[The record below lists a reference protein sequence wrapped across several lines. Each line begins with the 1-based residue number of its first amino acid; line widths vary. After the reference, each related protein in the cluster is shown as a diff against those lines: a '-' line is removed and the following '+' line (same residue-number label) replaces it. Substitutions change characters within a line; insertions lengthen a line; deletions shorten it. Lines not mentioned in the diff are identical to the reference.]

1 MVVSMLTTRTPVF
14 GRLRCGRSSAFCR
27 LRRGLSPLAFCYL
40 NACSLQP
47 AEASR
52 MSMPAT
58 ASLPD
63 DPALLRIEGSIA
75 TITLN
80 RPAAFNSIDLSIA
93 KKLEQLGA
101 QVEASPEIRVLVIEG
116 EGRAFSA
123 GGDLQTIGAAAAAD
137 TIAPVVGEL
146 LKHYHAFIETLRR
159 MPKIVLSSV
168 HGSAAG
174 AGMGLAFVADL
185 CIAAD
190 NARFT
195 PAYAKIGVSPDGG
208 STVGM
213 VGTVGVR
220 RALQIFLAEDS
231 FSAQQ
236 AYEWGL
242 VARVVPSEELKAATR
257 QFAGRL
263 AQNPSAAIAGTKSLV
278 YQAAVTSTKQ
288 QLAAE
293 EAGIIAAMQS
303 EEFRVAVKKFTS
315 KNK

>member
-1 MVVSMLTTRTPVF
+1 MRN
-14 GRLRCGRSSAFCR
+14 CRSELEIF
-27 LRRGLSPLAFCYL
+27 
-40 NACSLQP
+40 Q
-47 AEASR
+47 
-52 MSMPAT
+52 MPAPDHT
-58 ASLPD
+58 AALPD
-63 DPALLRIEGSIA
+63 DPALLRIEGPIA

-101 QVEASPEIRVLVIEG
+101 AVEANDAIRVLVIEG
-116 EGRAFSA
+116 TGRAFCA
-123 GGDLQTIGAAAAAD
+123 GGDLQTIGAAAEAD

-146 LKHYHAFIETLRR
+146 LRHYHAFIETVRR

-190 NARFT
+190 DARFT

-208 STVGM
+208 STVGI

-236 AYEWGL
+236 AHDWGL
-242 VARVVPSEELKAATR
+242 VAKVVPATGLKAAT
-257 QFAGRL
+257 QKFAERL
-263 AQNPSAAIAGTKSLV
+263 AQNPPAAIGGTKTLV
-278 YQAAVTSTKQ
+278 YQAGVTPTKQ
-288 QLAAE
+288 QLDAE
-293 EAGIIAAMQS
+293 EEKIIGSMQT

-315 KNK
+315 KSKT

>member
-1 MVVSMLTTRTPVF
+1 ML
-14 GRLRCGRSSAFCR
+14 
-27 LRRGLSPLAFCYL
+27 RGY
-40 NACSLQP
+40 
-47 AEASR
+47 R
-52 MSMPAT
+52 MIDPAT
-58 ASLPD
+58 ASSPD
-63 DPALLRIEGSIA
+63 DPALLRIEGPIA

-93 KKLEQLGA
+93 KKLEALGA
-101 QVEASPEIRVLVIEG
+101 EVEANGDIRVLVIEG

-123 GGDLQTIGAAAAAD
+123 GGDLQTIGAAAEAD

-146 LKHYHAFIETLRR
+146 LKHYHAFIETVRR
-159 MPKIVLSSV
+159 MPKIVLASV

-185 CIAAD
+185 CIAAE

-213 VGTVGVR
+213 VGTVGTR

-236 AYEWGL
+236 AYDWGL
-242 VARVVPSEELKAATR
+242 VAKVVPAAELKAATR
-257 QFAGRL
+257 QFAERL
-263 AQNPSAAIAGTKSLV
+263 AQNPPAAIGGTKSLV
-278 YQAAVTSTKQ
+278 YQAAVTPTKQ
-288 QLAAE
+288 QLDAE
-293 EAGIIAAMQS
+293 EAKIIAAMQT

-315 KNK
+315 KGKP

>member
-1 MVVSMLTTRTPVF
+1 
-14 GRLRCGRSSAFCR
+14 
-27 LRRGLSPLAFCYL
+27 
-40 NACSLQP
+40 
-47 AEASR
+47 
-52 MSMPAT
+52 MPAPAPTT
-58 ASLPD
+58 APSD
-63 DPALLRIEGSIA
+63 DPALLRVEGPIA

-93 KKLEQLGA
+93 KKLEQLGLE
-101 QVEASPEIRVLVIEG
+101 VEANDAVRVLVIEG
-116 EGRAFSA
+116 VGRAFSA

-146 LKHYHAFIETLRR
+146 LKHYHAFIETVRR

-174 AGMGLAFVADL
+174 AGMGLAFVTDL

-190 NARFT
+190 DARFT

-236 AYEWGL
+236 AHDWGL
-242 VARVVPSEELKAATR
+242 VAKVVPAAELKAATR
-257 QFAGRL
+257 QFAERL
-263 AQNPSAAIAGTKSLV
+263 AQNPPAAIAGTKSLV
-278 YQAAVTSTKQ
+278 YQAGVTPTKQ
-288 QLAAE
+288 QLDAE
-293 EAGIIAAMQS
+293 EEKIIDAMNTA
-303 EEFRVAVKKFTS
+303 EFRAAVKKFTS
-315 KNK
+315 KSK

>member
-1 MVVSMLTTRTPVF
+1 
-14 GRLRCGRSSAFCR
+14 
-27 LRRGLSPLAFCYL
+27 
-40 NACSLQP
+40 
-47 AEASR
+47 
-52 MSMPAT
+52 MPTSEQIT

-63 DPALLRIEGSIA
+63 DPALLAIEGPIA

-93 KKLEQLGA
+93 KKLEQLSA
-101 QVEASPEIRVLVIEG
+101 QIEANDAIRVVVIEG
-116 EGRAFSA
+116 VGRAFSA

-146 LKHYHAFIETLRR
+146 LRHYHAFIEALRR

-190 NARFT
+190 DARFT
-195 PAYAKIGVSPDGG
+195 PAYARIGVSPDGG
-208 STVGM
+208 STVGI
-213 VGTVGVR
+213 VGTVGTR

-236 AYEWGL
+236 AHDWGL
-242 VARVVPSEELKAATR
+242 VARVVPAADLKAATKK
-257 QFAGRL
+257 FAERL
-263 AQNPSAAIAGTKSLV
+263 AQNPPAAIGGTKSLV
-278 YQAAVTSTKQ
+278 YQAAVTSTRQ
-288 QLAAE
+288 QLDGE
-293 EAGIIAAMQS
+293 EHKIIEAMQT
-303 EEFRVAVKKFTS
+303 EEFRVAVKKFA
-315 KNK
+315 NKGK

>member
-1 MVVSMLTTRTPVF
+1 MPESV
-14 GRLRCGRSSAFCR
+14 
-27 LRRGLSPLAFCYL
+27 
-40 NACSLQP
+40 P
-47 AEASR
+47 AGAEDA
-52 MSMPAT
+52 
-58 ASLPD
+58 
-63 DPALLRIEGSIA
+63 ALLAIDGPIA

-93 KKLEQLGA
+93 RRLEQLA
-101 QVEASPEIRVLVIEG
+101 AEVEADAKIRVVVIQG

-123 GGDLQTIGAAAAAD
+123 GGDLQTIGAAAEAG
-137 TIAPVVGEL
+137 TIEPVVGEL
-146 LKHYHAFIETLRR
+146 LKHYHAFIEAIRR

-213 VGTVGVR
+213 VGTIGPR
-220 RALQIFLAEDS
+220 RTLQLLLAEDQ

-236 AYEWGL
+236 AFDWGL
-242 VARVVPSEELKAATR
+242 VARIVPAEELKAATR
-257 QFAGRL
+257 QFAERL
-263 AQNPSAAIAGTKSLV
+263 AQNPPAAIAGTKSLV
-278 YQAAVTSTKQ
+278 YQAALTTTRQ
-288 QLAAE
+288 QLDAE
-293 EAGIIAAMQS
+293 ERNIIAAMMTD
-303 EEFRVAVKKFTS
+303 EFRAAVRKFTS
-315 KNK
+315 KGK

>member
-1 MVVSMLTTRTPVF
+1 MSTAAPLT
-14 GRLRCGRSSAFCR
+14 
-27 LRRGLSPLAFCYL
+27 
-40 NACSLQP
+40 
-47 AEASR
+47 
-52 MSMPAT
+52 
-58 ASLPD
+58 D
-63 DPALLRIEGSIA
+63 DPALLRIDGPIA

-80 RPAAFNSIDLSIA
+80 RPAAFNSVNLSIA

-101 QVEASPEIRVLVIEG
+101 VVEANDAVRVLVIEG

-123 GGDLQTIGAAAAAD
+123 GGDLQTIGAAAEAG

-146 LKHYHAFIETLRR
+146 LKHYHAFIEAVRR

-185 CIAAD
+185 CIAAED
-190 NARFT
+190 ARFT

-220 RALQIFLAEDS
+220 RALQILLAEDS

-236 AYEWGL
+236 AYDWGL
-242 VARVVPSEELKAATR
+242 VAKIVPAAELKAATR
-257 QFAGRL
+257 QFAERL
-263 AQNPSAAIAGTKSLV
+263 AQNPPAAIRCTKALV
-278 YQAAVTSTKQ
+278 YQAVTTPTKQ
-288 QLAAE
+288 QLDAE
-293 EAGIIAAMQS
+293 GEKIIEAMNTDD
-303 EEFRVAVKKFTS
+303 FRAAVKKFTS
-315 KNK
+315 KSK